1 MKNKRMIYDLCSH
14 PMSENGFMFM
24 PIIFESLG
32 NTLPEVRSFMFKI
45 YKNYYSNRGESN
57 EESTI
62 NAVRKVRFWLK
73 KIVCAINKQNS
84 TGILCRTQ
92 NLINKKNFSRQ
103 SNNKFRDRPHMIQA
117 EFENGIEDENNFQ
130 IQEIDFQNGIDEDD
144 A

>member
-1 MKNKRMIYDLCSH
+1 M
-14 PMSENGFMFM
+14 
-24 PIIFESLG
+24 
-32 NTLPEVRSFMFKI
+32 
-45 YKNYYSNRGESN
+45 
-57 EESTI
+57 

-103 SNNKFRDRPHMIQA
+103 NDNTFRNSETDHISHMIQA